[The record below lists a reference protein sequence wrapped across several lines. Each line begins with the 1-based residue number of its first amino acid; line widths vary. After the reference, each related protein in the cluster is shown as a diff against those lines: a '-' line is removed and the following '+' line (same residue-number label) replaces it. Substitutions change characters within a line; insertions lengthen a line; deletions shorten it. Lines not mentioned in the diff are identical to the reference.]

1 MTILKKIGAFIIE
14 ELARQGE
21 IMQKTGFHE

>member
-1 MTILKKIGAFIIE
+1 MKLLKTIGLFIME

-21 IMQKTGFHE
+21 IMQKTGFHD